1 MGFAEGVVWSLLGAV
16 AHTVI
21 DVLRKFGAQKLPP
34 AGAHT
39 IPGTLACGP
48 TACAVFPTPTRPAVL
63 PAAGGGM
70 PELHAF
76 TILKLTTPINVLL
89 LQI

>member
-39 IPGTLACGP
+39 IIGRLHTGP
-48 TACAVFPTPTRPAVL
+48 WPHSMYSMCHPHQTSCAAISRQW
-63 PAAGGGM
+63 
-70 PELHAF
+70 HA
-76 TILKLTTPINVLL
+76 
-89 LQI
+89 